1 MQSGERDQDIHVP
14 KTIQKVCIDQNALPK
29 EKTDLKVDYDYA
41 TKIISTDGLQLIGMQ
56 TIPLETDKKKVYID
70 SVEYVPLD
78 NSQYS
83 VSAYKTYYYVFIEC
97 YYVF

>member
-1 MQSGERDQDIHVP
+1 MP
-14 KTIQKVCIDQNALPK
+14 KTIQKVCIDQNVLPT

-83 VSAYKTYYYVFIEC
+83 VSILVHTKYISIYRILLIF
-97 YYVF
+97 